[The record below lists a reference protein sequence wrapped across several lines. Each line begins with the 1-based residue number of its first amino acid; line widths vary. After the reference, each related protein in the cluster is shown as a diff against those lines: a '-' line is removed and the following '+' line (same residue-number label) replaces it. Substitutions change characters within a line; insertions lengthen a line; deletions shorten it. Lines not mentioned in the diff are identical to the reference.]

1 MASNP
6 LMQFLRPPANG
17 PRLPNNPLAFAAE
30 FRKFAAGI
38 TPQKAEEQVRQML
51 ADGRM
56 TQQQFDAL
64 KQQAQDL
71 MHLWR

>member
-1 MASNP
+1 
-6 LMQFLRPPANG
+6 MQFLQPQANG

-30 FRKFAAGI
+30 FRKFAASM

-71 MHLWR
+71 AQFWR

>member
-1 MASNP
+1 
-6 LMQFLRPPANG
+6 MQFLRPQANG
-17 PRLPNNPLAFAAE
+17 PRLPNNPLAMVAE
-30 FRKFAAGI
+30 FRKFAAGM

-71 MHLWR
+71 AQFLR